1 MVGNVPRLTQVIQGN
16 NNTDKSSSTIPE
28 TTLYIPLQFWFCKN
42 PGLAL
47 PLIALQYNEV
57 KIIVE
62 LKIYY
67 DISFKIFPCVIDN
80 IRFST

>member
-16 NNTDKSSSTIPE
+16 NNTDKSSSTMPE

-47 PLIALQYNEV
+47 L
-57 KIIVE
+57 
-62 LKIYY
+62 
-67 DISFKIFPCVIDN
+67 
-80 IRFST
+80 